1 MRSIRMSAGMKLP
14 GIMEVN
20 ISLVV
25 GDTFRGTPAFRVWPF
40 TQILSTPSHFPAQC
54 DMISKVEEMEMIL
67 Q

>member
-20 ISLVV
+20 NSLEA
-25 GDTFRGTPAFRVWPF
+25 GDTFRVRP
-40 TQILSTPSHFPAQC
+40 LSGFGHLHKFFSPSHFPARC